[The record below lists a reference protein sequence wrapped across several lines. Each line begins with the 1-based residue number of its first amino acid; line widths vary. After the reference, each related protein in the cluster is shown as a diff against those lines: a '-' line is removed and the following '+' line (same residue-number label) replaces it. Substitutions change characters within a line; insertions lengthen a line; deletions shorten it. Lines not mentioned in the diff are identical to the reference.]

1 MRPAAPVAIRRR
13 RLRSFWRRSQPGGAR
28 LFAVSAP
35 IRGSRPRSLLRP
47 ASGPSADV
55 ISRMLRPSA
64 AVRLATCALL
74 ALAASAATAQEGTP
88 PAAPTSYEILSITV
102 EGAADESSQGLVR
115 SISGLRPRQRVQLPW
130 DPAFGEAVRNLY
142 SRGGY
147 SDVTVEAT
155 EVAGDGVFLTIRV
168 EEQPKLSGFEIEG
181 LGRSDV
187 SDLRPKL
194 PLFRGRAVREA
205 DVARSELEIEGFLRE
220 KGFRRPSVETRRS
233 VGDDG
238 RVALVFDVERG
249 ERQSV
254 ADIRFTG
261 NEAFSESTLRRQL
274 KNTPERRWWRF
285 WKRETFNDAEFEED
299 LASLVRFYND
309 RGYYGARVVRDSVY
323 TEALPDGDEQLVID
337 IGVVEGPQYHIRNVV
352 WEGNTVYTDDQLQL
366 ALGVQT
372 GDVFDGT
379 KIERNLRFTE
389 DNSDVSSLY
398 QDAGYLRFNV
408 DQQVVEAPGDSLDL
422 FFEITEGETYEFGNV
437 RIAGNTRTKEHVI
450 RREIRTIPG
459 QPYSRNAIQRSVREL
474 ATLNYFDPAS
484 FGAGPS
490 IEVNDEDQTVDLV
503 YNLAETSSDQLE
515 LSGGYGGGSIGLIL
529 SARVTFT
536 NFSVQNLAQ
545 GLKNG
550 LPTGDGQQLSL
561 QVQTYGTRQ
570 QIYSLSFTEPWFRGR
585 PTPVGFALSY
595 QNVDFSQSS
604 AAGSGISYGLI
615 SARTF
620 VRQRLK
626 WPDDFFST
634 GTNLGYRLY
643 DIRNF
648 PGSILPEGS
657 NHEINI
663 SQSLTR
669 NALDNPT
676 FPQSG
681 SSLGLTLTVAPP
693 IGDFIQYHKTDF
705 NTAFY
710 TPIVGRLTG
719 SVRTQFGYIG
729 SLTGEEVAFE
739 RYIIGGTPLEAQGQG
754 GLTRGFGLD
763 LVFLRGYPPQSI
775 GPRRNGQPVGGRI
788 LTKYEAEVGTVLLQ
802 TPQLSV
808 APYLFADAANTYD
821 GFDDFDPARLFR
833 SAGVGARI
841 FLPILGLV
849 DLNYGYQ
856 IDSFAPLANDNG
868 EPQWLFQFSLGGR

>member
-1 MRPAAPVAIRRR
+1 MPRP
-13 RLRSFWRRSQPGGAR
+13 L
-28 LFAVSAP
+28 
-35 IRGSRPRSLLRP
+35 
-47 ASGPSADV
+47 
-55 ISRMLRPSA
+55 A
-64 AVRLATCALL
+64 AVRPVLFALL
-74 ALAASAATAQEGTP
+74 ALSAVATAQAPEA
-88 PAAPTSYEILSITV
+88 PAALTTYEILSV
-102 EGAADESSQGLVR
+102 SVDGAADESSQALVR

-168 EEQPKLSGFEIEG
+168 EEQPKLSGFDIEG
-181 LGRSDV
+181 LGKSDV
-187 SDLRPKL
+187 DELRTQL
-194 PLFRGRAVREA
+194 PLFRGRAVRDA
-205 DVARSELEIEGFLRE
+205 DVARSELEIARFLRD
-220 KGFRRPSVETRRS
+220 KGFRRPAVETRRS

-249 ERQSV
+249 DRQTV
-254 ADIRFTG
+254 ADIRFAG
-261 NEAFSESTLRRQL
+261 NEAFSESTLRKQL

-285 WKRETFNDAEFEED
+285 WKRETFNDAEFDED
-299 LASLVRFYND
+299 LASLVSFYND
-309 RGYYGARVVRDSVY
+309 RGYYGARVVSDSVF
-323 TEALPDGDEQLVID
+323 TETTPDGDEQLVVAIE
-337 IGVVEGPQYHIRNVV
+337 VAEGPQYHVRDVV
-352 WEGNTVYTDDQLQL
+352 FEGNTLYTDEQLQF
-366 ALGVQT
+366 ALGVT
-372 GDVFDGT
+372 PGDVYDGGR
-379 KIERNLRFTE
+379 IERNLRYTA
-389 DNSDVSSLY
+389 DHSDVSSLY

-408 DQQVVEAPGDSLDL
+408 DQQIVEVAGDSLDL
-422 FFEITEGETYEFGNV
+422 YFEITEGEVYEFGNV

-459 QPYSRNAIQRSVREL
+459 QPYSRQAIERSVREL

-490 IEVNDEDQTVDLV
+490 IQVNDQDQSVDLV

-515 LSGGYGGGSIGLIL
+515 LSGGYGGGDIGLIL

-536 NFSVQNLAQ
+536 NFSVQNLVQ
-545 GLKNG
+545 GFKG
-550 LPTGDGQQLSL
+550 GMPTGDGQQLSL
-561 QVQTYGTRQ
+561 QVQTYGTQ
-570 QIYSLSFTEPWFRGR
+570 SQVYSLSFTEPWFRGR

-595 QNVDFSQSS
+595 QNVDLSRRGQDTRF
-604 AAGSGISYGLI
+604 GLI

-634 GTNLGYRLY
+634 GTVLGYKLY
-643 DIRNF
+643 DINNL
-648 PGSILPEGS
+648 SNTVLPNGVSQELTL
-657 NHEINI
+657 

-681 SSLGLTLTVAPP
+681 SSLDLTLTVAPP
-693 IGDFIQYHKTDF
+693 LGDFIQYHKTDF

-729 SLTGEEVAFE
+729 SLTGEEVQFQ
-739 RYIIGGTPLEAQGQG
+739 RYIIGGTPLEASSQSGLGQG
-754 GLTRGFGLD
+754 FGRD
-763 LVFLRGYPPQSI
+763 QIFMRGYPPRAI

-788 LTKYEAEVGTVLLQ
+788 LTKYESEVGMVLLQ

-821 GFDDFDPARLFR
+821 GVSDFDPARLYR

-856 IDSFAPLANDNG
+856 IDTYPAFSNAPKDLQDAQPG
-868 EPQWLFQFSLGGR
+868 WRFQFTLGGR

>member
-1 MRPAAPVAIRRR
+1 MAAEIFRM
-13 RLRSFWRRSQPGGAR
+13 LRSF
-28 LFAVSAP
+28 
-35 IRGSRPRSLLRP
+35 
-47 ASGPSADV
+47 
-55 ISRMLRPSA
+55 A
-64 AVRLATCALL
+64 AVRLAPAFLVFLACAV
-74 ALAASAATAQEGTP
+74 SAQETAP
-88 PAAPTSYEILSITV
+88 PPVTTYEILSVSV
-102 EGAADESSQGLVR
+102 EGAASESSQGLVR

-130 DPAFGEAVRNLY
+130 DPVFGEAVRNLY

-194 PLFRGRAVREA
+194 PLFRGRAVRDA
-205 DVARSELEIEGFLRE
+205 DVARSELEIRSFLRE
-220 KGFRRPSVETRRS
+220 KGFRRPTVETRRS
-233 VGDDG
+233 MDDDG
-238 RVALVFDVERG
+238 RVALVFEVERG
-249 ERQSV
+249 DRQTV
-254 ADIRFTG
+254 TDIRFTG
-261 NEAFSESTLRRQL
+261 NESFSESTLRRQL

-285 WKRETFNDAEFEED
+285 WKKETFNDAEFDED
-299 LASLVRFYND
+299 LQSLVRFYND

-323 TEALPDGDEQLVID
+323 TETEADGAERLVID
-337 IGVVEGPQYHIRNVV
+337 IEVAEGPKYHIRNVV
-352 WEGNTVYTDDQLQL
+352 FEGNTLYTDEQLQF
-366 ALGVQT
+366 ALGVSR
-372 GDVFDGT
+372 GDVYDGT
-379 KIERNLRFTE
+379 KLERNLRYTE

-408 DQQVVEAPGDSLDL
+408 EDQIVEVPGDSLDL
-422 FFEITEGETYEFGNV
+422 FFEITEGEVYEFGNV

-459 QPYSRNAIQRSVREL
+459 QPYSRQAIQRSVREL

-536 NFSVQNLAQ
+536 NFSLQNLAQ
-545 GLKNG
+545 GFKNG

-561 QVQTYGTRQ
+561 QVQTYGTQ
-570 QIYSLSFTEPWFRGR
+570 QQQYSVSFTEPWFRGR

-595 QNVDFSQSS
+595 QNVDYS
-604 AAGSGISYGLI
+604 GSLGDVRYGLI

-626 WPDDFFST
+626 WPDDFFQT

-643 DIRNF
+643 NINNF
-648 PGSILPEGS
+648 ASSILPEGVS
-657 NHEINI
+657 QELTI

-710 TPIVGRLTG
+710 TPIVGRLVG
-719 SVRTQFGYIG
+719 SVKTQFGYIG
-729 SLTGEEVAFE
+729 SLTSDDVQFQ
-739 RYIIGGTPLEAQGQG
+739 RYLIGGTALDASGQG
-754 GLTRGFGLD
+754 SIGQGFGRD
-763 LVFLRGYPPQSI
+763 LVFMRGYPARSI
-775 GPRRNGQPVGGRI
+775 GPRLNNLPVGGKI
-788 LTKYEAEVGTVLLQ
+788 LTKYEAELGLVLLQ

-808 APYLFADAANTYD
+808 APYLFTDAANTYSS
-821 GFDDFDPARLFR
+821 FEDFDPARLYR

-856 IDSFAPLANDNG
+856 IDSFTPLGNESG
-868 EPQWLFQFSLGGR
+868 EPGWRFQFSLGGR